1 MGATEYSIFLSA
13 SFIVAILTFAM
24 GLLTFRLKSKGGRS
38 FGLMMFAIS
47 IWCLGIGGQMR
58 STTELQSLRWIFVQM
73 LGVILVPPFWFL
85 FTIYFAGRE
94 DELRWWH
101 YVLIFINSVAV
112 YVMLITPSLRFLLVE
127 ELIYLKHQ
135 DFLVNADWVLGQYFF
150 VHLGFTFVTILLGDV
165 IVLRHALQWPKTSR
179 KKLVLVIIATL
190 IPLFTNLSLV
200 FNFFPNIHG
209 NVDVF
214 GFAMTGFIL
223 GGVLYLDKILEVQP
237 IAGKQLMEELPDGL
251 LVFDADMELLQSN
264 PAALVL
270 LGDQLKDFTAQY
282 LKPLLKNMETNNQ
295 LPMRKELVF
304 SLDSKGDCH
313 LDVHIS
319 PLLAMG
325 RIVGYSML
333 LRDVTLLI
341 HSMKKLEQLATTDA
355 LTGLYNRRHFQT
367 EGERILE
374 ESIRYHHPM
383 CVMTFDIDHFKEIN
397 DTFGHPVGDK
407 VLTNVA
413 DEIRGIA
420 RKTDIVAR
428 FGGDEFVFILPE
440 TTPEFALSLTKRL
453 QDRFRLEP
461 LRIDENEI
469 WLTASYGLAAYLPE
483 ADHSTPSLDELFRR
497 ADMKLYEAKEM
508 GRNQIVL

>member
-24 GLLTFRLKSKGGRS
+24 GFLAFRLNSKGGRS

-73 LGVILVPPFWFL
+73 LGVVLVPPFWFL

-101 YVLIFINSVAV
+101 YVLIFINSVIV
-112 YVMLITPSLRFLLVE
+112 YVMLLSPSLRFLLVE
-127 ELIYLKHQ
+127 ELVYLKHQ

-150 VHLGFTFVTILLGDV
+150 VHLGFTFTTILLGDV

-179 KKLVLVIIATL
+179 KKMILVIIATL
-190 IPLFTNLSLV
+190 FPLITNLSLV

-209 NVDVF
+209 NLDVF

-223 GGVLYLDKILEVQP
+223 GGVLFRDRILEIQP

-251 LVFDADMELLQSN
+251 LVFDADMKLLQSN
-264 PAALVL
+264 PAALRL
-270 LGDQLKDFTAQY
+270 LGDQLEDFIAQY
-282 LKPLLKNMETNNQ
+282 LKPLLKNMDTSDH
-295 LPMRKELVF
+295 LPLRKELDF
-304 SLDSKGDCH
+304 PLDGKGDCH

-325 RIVGYSML
+325 SIVGYSML

-355 LTGLYNRRHFQT
+355 LTGLYNRRHFHT

-374 ESIRYHHPM
+374 ESIRYNHPM
-383 CVMTFDIDHFKEIN
+383 CVMTFDIDHFKEVN
-397 DTFGHPVGDK
+397 DTFGHPVGDQ
-407 VLTNVA
+407 VLMSVA
-413 DEIRGIA
+413 DEVRTIT

-428 FGGDEFVFILPE
+428 FGGDEFVLILPE
-440 TTPEFALSLTKRL
+440 TTAEFALNLTERL
-453 QDRFRLEP
+453 QNRFRLEP
-461 LRIDENEI
+461 FRINEDEI
-469 WLTASYGLAAYLPE
+469 WLTASFGLAAYLPE
-483 ADHSTPSLDELFRR
+483 EDQSTPSLDELFRR